1 MVERWIKNGS
11 EDKEEISQCC
21 LTTLEWSAWIRDEL
35 EASVFMN
42 RTAPPQITVAKTHQP
57 QLFDITKQ
65 THACFDKR
73 DGHSATYFKT
83 EETLVEHADKVE
95 ILHDNDMYSFPYANM
110 CKSNSDKR
118 TE

>member
-1 MVERWIKNGS
+1 VTEGWIKNGS

-42 RTAPPQITVAKTHQP
+42 RTVPPQITVAKTHQP

-73 DGHSATYFKT
+73 DGHSATYLKT
-83 EETLVEHADKVE
+83 EERRWL
-95 ILHDNDMYSFPYANM
+95 NM
-110 CKSNSDKR
+110 QIK
-118 TE
+118 

>member
-65 THACFDKR
+65 THACFDRETSTRQHTSKQRR
-73 DGHSATYFKT
+73 DAG
-83 EETLVEHADKVE
+83 
-95 ILHDNDMYSFPYANM
+95 
-110 CKSNSDKR
+110 
-118 TE
+118 